1 MPTQPDL
8 ASDGFTSDGFTPVVL
23 DSARGPVEAHHYIV
37 PNARRA
43 ALWVGGVG
51 GGFDTPARGL
61 YPRLC
66 HSLRDQGIQSLRVR
80 FRRSTSL
87 PDAVADVL
95 EGIEYL
101 RRHGVAAVALTGH
114 SFGGAVVVQAALSAP
129 DVVRTVVTLASQGFG
144 ADGIA
149 NLHCPVLLIHGEAD
163 DVLPPKCSLL
173 LHRLA
178 PEPKR
183 LVLMPG
189 AGHCLD
195 ETAEAV
201 CREVEDW
208 IVRQLGA
215 P

>member
-1 MPTQPDL
+1 MPTEHATL
-8 ASDGFTSDGFTPVVL
+8 SDGFTPVVL
-23 DSARGPVEAHHYIV
+23 DTARGPVEAHHYPV
-37 PNARRA
+37 PNATRA

-66 HSLRDQGIQSLRVR
+66 RSFQDRGIQSLRVR

-95 EGIEYL
+95 EGIEHL
-101 RRHGVAAVALTGH
+101 RRHGVTAVALAGH
-114 SFGGAVVVQAALSAP
+114 SFGGAVVIQAALSAP
-129 DVVRTVVTLASQGFG
+129 DVVRAVVTLASQSFG

-149 NLHCPVLLIHGEAD
+149 NLRCPVLLIHGEAD
-163 DVLPPKCSLL
+163 EVLPPKCTLL

-178 PEPKR
+178 REPKR
-183 LVLMPG
+183 LVLIPG

-208 IVRQLGA
+208 IPRQLGA
-215 P
+215 S